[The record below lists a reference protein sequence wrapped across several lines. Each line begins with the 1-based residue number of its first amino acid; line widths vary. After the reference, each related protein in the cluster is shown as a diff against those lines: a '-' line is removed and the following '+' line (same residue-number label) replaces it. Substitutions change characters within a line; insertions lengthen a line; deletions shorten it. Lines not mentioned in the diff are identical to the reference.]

1 MLKLSLKPGEYIT
14 LGDNI
19 KIIFSGGSANNIHLL
34 VDAPR
39 EINVARNSAGKDKK
53 PSPYYRE
60 KGISKTAQR
69 EIAEILMREK
79 RNQSHV
85 ARLLDGVEYGVFGD
99 FVEYDAF
106 SVLRFESEHFVE
118 MPCDGLSLAVLI
130 GCEPHRLGFLG
141 SLLKL
146 GYKRF
151 LIGRD
156 FVDRLKI

>member
-19 KIIFSGGSANNIHLL
+19 KIIFSGGSANNIHL
-34 VDAPR
+34 R

-53 PSPYYRE
+53 PSPYYKE

-85 ARLLDGVEYGVFGD
+85 SGEETVT
-99 FVEYDAF
+99 
-106 SVLRFESEHFVE
+106 
-118 MPCDGLSLAVLI
+118 
-130 GCEPHRLGFLG
+130 
-141 SLLKL
+141 
-146 GYKRF
+146 YKKR
-151 LIGRD
+151 
-156 FVDRLKI
+156 

>member
-19 KIIFSGGSANNIHLL
+19 KIVSSGGSANNIHLL

-39 EINVARNSAGKDKK
+39 EVNIARSTAGRDKK
-53 PSPYYRE
+53 PSPYYKE

-85 ARLLDGVEYGVFGD
+85 SGEETVT
-99 FVEYDAF
+99 
-106 SVLRFESEHFVE
+106 
-118 MPCDGLSLAVLI
+118 
-130 GCEPHRLGFLG
+130 HR
-141 SLLKL
+141 
-146 GYKRF
+146 KRYYTTA
-151 LIGRD
+151 G
-156 FVDRLKI
+156 